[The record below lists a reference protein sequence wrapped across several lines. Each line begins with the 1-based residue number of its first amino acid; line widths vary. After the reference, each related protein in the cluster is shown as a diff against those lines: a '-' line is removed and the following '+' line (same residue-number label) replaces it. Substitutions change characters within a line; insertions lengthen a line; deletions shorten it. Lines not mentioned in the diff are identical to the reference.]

1 MIQFTRFND
10 TVFYVNPDLVETIE
24 ETPDTVV
31 TLTTGRK
38 FVVRESAEQIIDMI
52 IAYKQ
57 KIFSQGIAVKRLD
70 DTQNI
75 G

>member
-38 FVVRESAEQIIDMI
+38 FVVRESAEQVIDMI

-57 KIFSQGIAVKRLD
+57 KIFSQGITVKRSD